1 MTDCYICLES
11 CPDEQSPCQCKSPIH
26 YKCFAELTDENKCT
40 ICREA
45 YIFEDFEVI
54 QEQKQE
60 TIVITKNKI
69 SSSLCPLTGLIFIL
83 FGGWYV
89 AGLMGKIIWILV
101 GGKLTYNIYEF
112 WNWEHLVWSIV
123 ITSLGTFI
131 CYMFNKNK
139 LPIIRTTV

>member
-1 MTDCYICLES
+1 LES

-26 YKCFAELTDENKCT
+26 YKCFAELTDEKHCT

-69 SSSLCPLTGLIFIL
+69 SSSLCPLCPLTGLIIIL
-83 FGGWYV
+83 FGCWYI
-89 AGLMGKIIWILV
+89 AGLIGKILWILV
-101 GGKLTYNIYEF
+101 DGKLIYNIYEF
-112 WNWEHLVWSIV
+112 WNWEHLIG
-123 ITSLGTFI
+123 SLVTI
-131 CYMFNKNK
+131 CLCTIIYYIFPRKNR
-139 LPIIRTTV
+139 L